1 MPEPAASDN
10 ICRQFVLAL
19 SWMGAAVPLTTKSTK
34 RPAPARSKAARL
46 PVDSP
51 LSDFDTQLMLQ
62 VREGNS
68 EAAGRL
74 IRRNFKRV
82 SAYISRIIRQQR
94 AVEDLT
100 NDVFLSVLAHARD
113 YRPQAKFST
122 WVYRIATNRAFNYL
136 KQSAKHKQVSTALND
151 REAGIPDR
159 GDARPDR
166 RLQLVELKRRVAEA
180 LGQLPVRQRAA
191 LTLFEYE
198 AMPYEQIAE
207 ILDVS
212 VESVRALLT
221 RARAD
226 LRKRLGGLL

>member
-10 ICRQFVLAL
+10 ISKQFVLAL
-19 SWMGAAVPLTTKSTK
+19 LWMGAAVPPTAKTTK
-34 RPAPARSKAARL
+34 RLVPARPKAPRL

-51 LSDFDTQLMLQ
+51 LGDFDTQLMLQ

-82 SAYISRIIRQQR
+82 SAYISRIIRQER

-100 NDVFLSVLAHARD
+100 SDVFLSVLAHARD
-113 YRPQAKFST
+113 YRPKAKFST
-122 WVYRIATNRAFNYL
+122 WVYRIATNRAFNHL
-136 KQSAKHKQVSTALND
+136 KQSARHKQVSTALDD
-151 REAGIPDR
+151 REASIPDR

-166 RLQLVELKRRVAEA
+166 RLQLVELQRRVADA
-180 LGQLPVRQRAA
+180 IGKLPVRQRAA

-221 RARAD
+221 RARAE
-226 LRKRLGGLL
+226 LRKRLAGVL